1 MHLLKFSNVSFYDK
15 QVAATLVTTR
25 TSTTSLSD
33 SFQVSSPFNL
43 ILTHDVWIVF
53 LNSIEVDQLLLTKN
67 TLHVFDID
75 SIFNLCISGCVDSSA
90 QDSSVSRVG
99 FVLVN
104 ISIVE
109 MIIMELSFDLDEN
122 KGRVN
127 CHFTV

>member
-1 MHLLKFSNVSFYDK
+1 M
-15 QVAATLVTTR
+15 
-25 TSTTSLSD
+25 
-33 SFQVSSPFNL
+33 
-43 ILTHDVWIVF
+43 
-53 LNSIEVDQLLLTKN
+53 
-67 TLHVFDID
+67 
-75 SIFNLCISGCVDSSA
+75 DSSA

-104 ISIVE
+104 ITIVE